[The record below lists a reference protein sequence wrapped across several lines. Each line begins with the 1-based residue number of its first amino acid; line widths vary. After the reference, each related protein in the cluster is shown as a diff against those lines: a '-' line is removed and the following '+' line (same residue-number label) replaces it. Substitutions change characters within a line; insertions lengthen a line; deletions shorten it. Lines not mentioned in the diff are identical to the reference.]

1 MDSRLQEIRER
12 QKLRRRLLAQQLGA
26 ESADS
31 IGAVLNSKDEQRE
44 IAETRET
51 CRASYDTS
59 APNAKRKYLDEGETD
74 DDKMEEYKDEL
85 EMQQEEENLPYEEE
99 IYKDSST
106 FLKV

>member
-59 APNAKRKYLDEGETD
+59 APNA
-74 DDKMEEYKDEL
+74 
-85 EMQQEEENLPYEEE
+85 NV
-99 IYKDSST
+99 ST
-106 FLKV
+106 WMKGRQMMTKWKNIRMN